1 MLRYYRCVNVTNVD
15 IVQKNEIFLLL
26 LIISIYFVFLFIIT
40 SHFENKYELEKML
53 SFSLPIVFLI
63 LSLINSVVGDAC
75 YYYGRSYY
83 CAGELNINFN
93 VFFY

>member
-1 MLRYYRCVNVTNVD
+1 
-15 IVQKNEIFLLL
+15 
-26 LIISIYFVFLFIIT
+26 
-40 SHFENKYELEKML
+40 ML